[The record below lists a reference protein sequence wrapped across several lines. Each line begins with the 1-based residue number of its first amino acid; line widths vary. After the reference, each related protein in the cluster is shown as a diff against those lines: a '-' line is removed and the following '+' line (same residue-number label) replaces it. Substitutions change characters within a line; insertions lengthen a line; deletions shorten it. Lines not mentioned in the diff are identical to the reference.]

1 MCEIIICEYVY
12 FNLFLQHF
20 EMLQSCPDGGGFFRW
35 ALGNVV
41 GFLFGWVVIGSN
53 REAEGAL
60 GLSDLEA
67 GDLEAEVFL
76 DEILDFFVGRRGFRG
91 SQIQL

>member
-1 MCEIIICEYVY
+1 
-12 FNLFLQHF
+12 
-20 EMLQSCPDGGGFFRW
+20 MLQCSSDGRGFFRR
-35 ALGNVV
+35 ALWDVV
-41 GFLFGWVVIGSN
+41 VFLFGGIIVEPN